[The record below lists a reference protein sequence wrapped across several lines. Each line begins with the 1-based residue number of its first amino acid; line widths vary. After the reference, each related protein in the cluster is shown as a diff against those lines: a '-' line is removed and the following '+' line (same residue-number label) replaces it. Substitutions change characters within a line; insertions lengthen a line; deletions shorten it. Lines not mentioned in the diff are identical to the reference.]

1 MAKWDRQ
8 RKQAVRRGKRVGEGR
23 KKRFSCS
30 KAKFKVQAKC
40 LCHKFA
46 ESKQVLTLQQCAA
59 HTHAH
64 SRIHAFTLTHT
75 HTHSR
80 IHALIPHTLTHTR
93 AVRQDLL
100 DSGLLKFSKRMTQ
113 LKSSVCDF
121 KVGTI
126 CTIYSKLYSALHDRV
141 RVLVQAS
148 LSLSLFFSIKF
159 HSELHSS

>member
-59 HTHAH
+59 HTRTQQNT
-64 SRIHAFTLTHT
+64 RIYPHTHT
-75 HTHSR
+75 HTAEYTHLSHTHSH
-80 IHALIPHTLTHTR
+80 ILELFA
-93 AVRQDLL
+93 
-100 DSGLLKFSKRMTQ
+100 K
-113 LKSSVCDF
+113 
-121 KVGTI
+121 I
-126 CTIYSKLYSALHDRV
+126 C
-141 RVLVQAS
+141 
-148 LSLSLFFSIKF
+148 SIADY
-159 HSELHSS
+159 